1 MSDARRR
8 RKAKQARR
16 DARRTKSRDHEDSG
30 IPEEVP
36 LADEVREAVTGHPVD
51 LLGLVSM
58 IIEATR
64 PDPVAFLRPDSDEK
78 LDLRVLV
85 ESFIGVRTSETTALL
100 AVLAELLVDDDKL
113 RLNCRREL
121 ATRNDD
127 LPQWLADLG
136 RASAYR
142 AVRMSHVLGDGDE
155 VIIGVRFTDG
165 AELTC
170 AVFIDHNMATEVK
183 DAFLVPDSID
193 SVLAVGAR
201 HNTDPDSSF
210 TEMSL
215 ADARAWVH
223 DSLAETLVLPAD
235 ESDTWPA
242 CRALVEWI
250 ISGLP
255 DGGDGYHEPD
265 WDEHTLTG
273 LLDSFFGSLPGM
285 PFDDDEHRNVLVDF
299 CLASGSG
306 DPLRW
311 SAGRVEQV
319 LYIPPGEDEDIA
331 AEFLL
336 DTPDLLRAYI
346 PFAHAQ
352 SDIRDGLTAEALAV
366 IDDMQGHYRDVVKRH
381 AVTEA

>member
-127 LPQWLADLG
+127 L
-136 RASAYR
+136 
-142 AVRMSHVLGDGDE
+142 
-155 VIIGVRFTDG
+155 
-165 AELTC
+165 
-170 AVFIDHNMATEVK
+170 
-183 DAFLVPDSID
+183 
-193 SVLAVGAR
+193 
-201 HNTDPDSSF
+201 
-210 TEMSL
+210 SL
-215 ADARAWVH
+215 IH
-223 DSLAETLVLPAD
+223 
-235 ESDTWPA
+235 
-242 CRALVEWI
+242 I
-250 ISGLP
+250 
-255 DGGDGYHEPD
+255 
-265 WDEHTLTG
+265 
-273 LLDSFFGSLPGM
+273 
-285 PFDDDEHRNVLVDF
+285 
-299 CLASGSG
+299 
-306 DPLRW
+306 
-311 SAGRVEQV
+311 
-319 LYIPPGEDEDIA
+319 
-331 AEFLL
+331 
-336 DTPDLLRAYI
+336 
-346 PFAHAQ
+346 
-352 SDIRDGLTAEALAV
+352 
-366 IDDMQGHYRDVVKRH
+366 
-381 AVTEA
+381 